1 MLIIAIVSL
10 DVNLLSVVS
19 LDLWKLH
26 NVGVVFLAKRE
37 TVQVDVTAVVGKI
50 KSNGWSASTFC
61 KKMGRSITWVSEW
74 KKLPPKNLPSPEEAA
89 RMCAILGVEPVEI
102 LADQSDIVKV
112 TALLEAERPKKIQ
125 LATEDDELNKRF
137 LAIWEGLTEENRRRV
152 EDYIEL
158 LANSQRNQ

>member
-1 MLIIAIVSL
+1 
-10 DVNLLSVVS
+10 
-19 LDLWKLH
+19 
-26 NVGVVFLAKRE
+26 
-37 TVQVDVTAVVGKI
+37 
-50 KSNGWSASTFC
+50 
-61 KKMGRSITWVSEW
+61 
-74 KKLPPKNLPSPEEAA
+74 
-89 RMCAILGVEPVEI
+89 MCAILGVEPVEI